1 MLRAGA
7 RTRQARALPP
17 GGNFR
22 KKCGRQ
28 PGYARKIRRAHRVR
42 RARRQCRPTAAG
54 TVATRRCSR
63 YTPSVQ
69 QRKFLKNEPD
79 RSLDDASS
87 PARSAGTLVAAPHMK
102 QHLAVSAI
110 GSDRTGM
117 VHELTRVISECG
129 GNISESRMASLGT
142 EFAMLL
148 LVSGNWHALAKLETE
163 LKRLAET
170 NGLSV
175 HLKRTEPRSPRTDML
190 PYSIDV
196 VCLDQSGIVSGLSGF
211 FSSRGIDIAEVST
224 RSYPAAHTG
233 APMFSV
239 QMIVNVPSR
248 IHVA

>member
-1 MLRAGA
+1 M
-7 RTRQARALPP
+7 
-17 GGNFR
+17 F
-22 KKCGRQ
+22 
-28 PGYARKIRRAHRVR
+28 
-42 RARRQCRPTAAG
+42 
-54 TVATRRCSR
+54 ATRRRSR
-63 YTPSVQ
+63 YTPPITNQ
-69 QRKFLKNEPD
+69 FLEFHV
-79 RSLDDASS
+79 
-87 PARSAGTLVAAPHMK
+87 TMK

-248 IHVA
+248 IHVAHLREEFMEFCDSLNLDAILEPVKS

>member
-1 MLRAGA
+1 
-7 RTRQARALPP
+7 
-17 GGNFR
+17 
-22 KKCGRQ
+22 
-28 PGYARKIRRAHRVR
+28 
-42 RARRQCRPTAAG
+42 
-54 TVATRRCSR
+54 
-63 YTPSVQ
+63 
-69 QRKFLKNEPD
+69 
-79 RSLDDASS
+79 
-87 PARSAGTLVAAPHMK
+87 MK

-110 GSDRTGM
+110 GGDRTGM

-163 LKRLAET
+163 LKRL
-170 NGLSV
+170 
-175 HLKRTEPRSPRTDML
+175 EPRAARTDML

-196 VCLDQSGIVSGLSGF
+196 VCLDQTGIVSGLSGF

-248 IHVA
+248 IHVAHLREEFMEFCDSLNLDAILEPVKS